1 MCLAEH
7 AAVRL
12 PAYST
17 IKVLPAAAFWRAVAR
32 GELSEAEP
40 YVLQRRGSVGGGA
53 LRGFRHAAE
62 LGLRQTTMRRLM
74 RDAEAVSE
82 GRDNYTSAEDLATL
96 LQELATARPRGQPR
110 PLESKRGANLAN
122 AEREG

>member
-17 IKVLPAAAFWRAVAR
+17 IKVLLAAAFWRAVAR
-32 GELSEAEP
+32 GELSESEP
-40 YVLQRRGSVGGGA
+40 HVFQRRGSVGGGA
-53 LRGFRHAAE
+53 LRGFCHAAE
-62 LGLRQTTMRRLM
+62 LGLRQTTMGRLM
-74 RDAEAVSE
+74 RDAQAVSE

-96 LQELATARPRGQPR
+96 LQELATARP
-110 PLESKRGANLAN
+110 
-122 AEREG
+122 